1 MPIVVDID
9 VMLARRKMA
18 VGALAERVGIT
29 PANLA
34 VLKNGRAKAVR
45 FTTLE
50 ALCEVLECQPG
61 DLLRWEPDDQPEV
74 LSGSPA
80 RSLRQVELVVMPETV
95 RPTFFWYARTALLVA
110 PLNTPETD
118 SLRLAVGGVQRA
130 LDPTYVGAGGAEL
143 EDHAAAGDGQA
154 HPVPPGPDVAGR

>member
-18 VGALAERVGIT
+18 VGTLADRVGIT

-45 FTTLE
+45 FTTLA

-61 DLLRWEPDDQPEV
+61 DLLRWESEEPEDDA
-74 LSGSPA
+74 SSA
-80 RSLRQVELVVMPETV
+80 T
-95 RPTFFWYARTALLVA
+95 
-110 PLNTPETD
+110 
-118 SLRLAVGGVQRA
+118 
-130 LDPTYVGAGGAEL
+130 GGAQPL
-143 EDHAAAGDGQA
+143 ARGGSQA
-154 HPVPPGPDVAGR
+154 